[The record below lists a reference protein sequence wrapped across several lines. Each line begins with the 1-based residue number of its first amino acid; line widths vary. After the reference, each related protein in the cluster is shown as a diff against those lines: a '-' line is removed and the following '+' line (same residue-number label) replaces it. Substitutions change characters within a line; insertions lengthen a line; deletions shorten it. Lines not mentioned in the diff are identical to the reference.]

1 MDLFNYELQNSA
13 QVFTVREARAE
24 YSRLRKIA
32 QKRLARL
39 GASEFSTSTTFQN
52 WGSGFATL
60 SKGASERTIRK
71 ALYDVARFLNLKTSS
86 VSGARKARKQFVSAM
101 RERGYTFINARN
113 ADEFG
118 QFMKEV
124 KKHEDYRGRDSEQLV
139 ELYKMAKQKNISPLS
154 LARNYEKWLQNE
166 KTFESVPRSAKT
178 VDFDTFIERNI

>member
-39 GASEFSTSTTFQN
+39 GVSEFSTSTTFQN
-52 WGSGFATL
+52 WQRGFAAL
-60 SKGASERTIRK
+60 ERGAPERTVRK
-71 ALYDVARFLNLKTSS
+71 ALYDVARFLNLRTSS
-86 VSGARKARKQFVSAM
+86 VSGARRARKQFVEAM
-101 RERGYTFINARN
+101 HERGYSFINARN

-118 QFMKEV
+118 RFMKEV

-139 ELYKMAKQKNISPLS
+139 ELYKTAKEKRISPLS
-154 LARNYEKWLQNE
+154 LAQNYEKWFANE
-166 KTFESVPRSAKT
+166 KTFESAPKSSRT
-178 VDFDTFIERNI
+178 VDFDTFIERNT